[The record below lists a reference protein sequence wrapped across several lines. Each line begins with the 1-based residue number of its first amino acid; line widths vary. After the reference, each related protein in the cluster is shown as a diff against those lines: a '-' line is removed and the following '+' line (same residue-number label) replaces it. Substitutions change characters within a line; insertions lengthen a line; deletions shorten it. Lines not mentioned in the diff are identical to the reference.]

1 MDGSGARLSPEG
13 EGPAREGLELTLL
26 GGFSARWQGEAVTVH
41 APRMLALL
49 AYLHLRGPA
58 SRQELEDVFW
68 PGQGAAAVRQG
79 LYTLRRL
86 PGSAEWLDAGSPVTG
101 SPVIG
106 STVTLHAA
114 SDAARVR
121 AHLERGE
128 DAAALAGL
136 RAGPLLGSLHVSGA
150 PEFMAWL
157 AAQREDWLSLEKA
170 ALRRQGQALLAA
182 GQPARARALLTR
194 LVDLDPLDE
203 ASSRELMRLDAASG
217 QLAGALATFETLRRV
232 LRAEVGSEPE
242 AETLA
247 LLRELEGPALGG
259 QPRGLYLER
268 ADLSGI
274 EEAQGPLQGRAEE
287 LADLRARLA
296 AGGRVLVQGL
306 AGMGKSRLAWAAV
319 TQELAADAGGAALW
333 LELGDDPAPLL
344 WANLLETLGE
354 RGAAPSTV
362 SPAERLAQALRGRGV
377 RLAVLDNA
385 ANSYALS
392 VLLAGWP
399 PEVPVLVTSRL
410 RLPRLP
416 TLSLGR
422 LDRASALRLLA
433 GGLRAGGLRAGEA
446 KEETG
451 GEAELEADP
460 ATLDALC
467 AVLGDHPYALRLAA
481 RTLRTGK
488 HTPRRLLRTLSLAP
502 HALGEERSVRA
513 LLAQS
518 VGALGP
524 ASYEAYLGLGSLFAP
539 RTTPELLALA
549 LRRPLAEAE
558 EALHTLLE
566 RGLTVREAR
575 RGSDAVTYAMHE
587 LTWHDARAHAAL
599 LPGAVLAAART
610 YAQTYSGR
618 PDLLADELP
627 NLLGAAEYARQS
639 DREGLVTLLAG
650 WLGGPYI
657 GARGFPLGHLSL
669 LQDAAEHAEAA
680 QDWERGALLWGK
692 LGDIAQA
699 LQGDPL
705 GSVGAYLRGA
715 GLAARGGLTGKQ
727 ATLTSLAGSMQAKSR
742 LPEAETTLR
751 LARRLAG
758 RSGDPLCHARV
769 LDQQAVYA
777 AMAGDFH
784 VADERLTQARAV
796 LLPLLE
802 DPQRSR
808 EIRAALGPVT
818 SNLGQARWRLGQPI
832 EALALKRESLRL
844 AQEGDEHLH
853 VARAQLEVGELLLAL
868 GEHGEART
876 TLQAALAGFRALDS
890 AAGQAAVA
898 ALLQLLPPDTL
909 PTEGLTPV

>member
-1 MDGSGARLSPEG
+1 MEAGARVSLE
-13 EGPAREGLELTLL
+13 REGLELRVL
-26 GGFSARWQGEAVTVH
+26 GGASVAWRGEALPVH

-86 PGSAEWLDAGSPVTG
+86 PGSAEWLDAGP
-101 SPVIG
+101 
-106 STVTLHAA
+106 TVTLHAG
-114 SDAARVR
+114 SDAAQVLG
-121 AHLERGE
+121 HLQRGE
-128 DAAALAGL
+128 DEAALERL
-136 RAGPLLGSLHVSGA
+136 RAGPLLGTLHVAGA
-150 PEFMAWL
+150 PEFMTWL
-157 AAQREDWLSLEKA
+157 EAQREEWRVLEKS
-170 ALRRQGQALLAA
+170 ALRRRAQAQLQA
-182 GQPARARALLTR
+182 GQPAQARPCLTR
-194 LVDLDPLDE
+194 LLALDPLDE
-203 ASSRELMRLDAASG
+203 AGYRDLMRLDAASG
-217 QLAGALATFETLRRV
+217 ELAGALATFETLRQV

-268 ADLSGI
+268 ADLPGI

-306 AGMGKSRLAWAAV
+306 AGMGKSRLAWATV
-319 TQELAADAGGAALW
+319 TQELAAEGGAALW

-344 WANLLETLGE
+344 WANLLEALGE

-422 LDRASALRLLA
+422 LDRPSALRLLTGQRP
-433 GGLRAGGLRAGEA
+433 GGGEEEDSAEAPGPGEAGEGA
-446 KEETG
+446 GFES
-451 GEAELEADP
+451 DS

-481 RTLRTGK
+481 LTLRKGEQ
-488 HTPRRLLRTLSLAP
+488 TPRSLLHRLSLAP

-518 VGALGP
+518 VGALDP

-549 LRRPLAEAE
+549 LRRPLAETE

-566 RGLTVREAR
+566 RGLSVREAR
-575 RGSDAVTYAMHE
+575 RGSDQVTYAMHE

-599 LPGAVLAAART
+599 LPGAVVCAVRA
-610 YAQTYSGR
+610 YAQTYAGR
-618 PDLLADELP
+618 PEMLAGELP
-627 NLLGAAEYARQS
+627 NLLGAAAHARQS
-639 DREGLVTLLAG
+639 DREALVTLMAD

-657 GARGFPLGHLSL
+657 GARGFPLGHLPL

-680 QDWERGALLWGK
+680 HDWENAALLWGK
-692 LGDIAQA
+692 LGDIGQA
-699 LQGDPL
+699 LQGDPHA
-705 GSVGAYLRGA
+705 GAGAYLRGA
-715 GLAARGGLTGKQ
+715 SMAARAGLIIKQ
-727 ATLTSLAGSMQAKSR
+727 ATLTSLAGYMQAKSR
-742 LPEAETTLR
+742 QPEAEATLR
-751 LARRLAG
+751 LARRLAE

-777 AMAGDFH
+777 AMAGDFQL
-784 VADERLTQARAV
+784 ADELLTQARQM
-796 LLPLLE
+796 LWPHLN
-802 DPQRSR
+802 DPGRGRQV
-808 EIRAALGPVT
+808 RAAFGSIT
-818 SNLGQARWRLGQPI
+818 SNLGQAKLRQGQL
-832 EALALKRESLRL
+832 AAALKFKREGLSI
-844 AQEGDEHLH
+844 AHESDEQLH
-853 VARAQLEVGELLLAL
+853 MARAHLEVAEVLVAL
-868 GEHGEART
+868 GEHEQAR
-876 TLQAALAGFRALDS
+876 AALEEALSAFRGLGS
-890 AAGQAAVA
+890 AAGQAAA
-898 ALLQLLPPDTL
+898 TALLQSLPA
-909 PTEGLTPV
+909 PVRERRVQPAQPS